1 MVLKNEKSDLSTP
14 SFPLCL
20 IINNATMK
28 KLKLTVTGVISL
40 GLSFCVNAQKT
51 TAILKDTATVTKQF
65 EVIATRA
72 EEKSAMVFTTLTKKE
87 IQQTNLGQDVPFLL
101 NTQANVVVNSDA
113 GTGIGYTGIRVRGSD
128 PSRINVTVNGI
139 PMNDAESSNLYWVNT
154 PDLASSIQ
162 SVQLQR
168 GVGAST
174 NGAGA
179 FGATLSLQTNEIN
192 QKPYAELTS
201 GIGSFNTQRN
211 TVKFGTGAINNFS
224 FDARLSQITSD
235 GFIDRSA
242 VKLQSYYLS
251 GSWFKGKNLIRVN
264 AFSGREKTGQ
274 AWYGVPQDS
283 LEKNRTYNAAGSY
296 FEKGNEKFYNNETD
310 NYQQDHYQA
319 FWVHQFSNRM
329 KFDVALHYTKGR
341 GYYEQYRHREDLS
354 NYGSGPALVGQQ
366 TLVDTLGNS
375 IVVPADTIYQTN
387 LVRQLWLDNNFYG
400 TVFSFTY
407 EPNARFKLVSGG
419 GLNHYNGEHFG
430 EIVWSENTNLL
441 APGSRFYAD
450 NAKKTDFNIY
460 SKATID
466 LTNKLNVYADV
477 QYRHVNYDFLG
488 FDADTLPLQ
497 QKSTLNFLNPKAG
510 FNFTINKKSRAFF
523 SVAVGHREPTRDDF
537 TQSSINNRPKPEQLI
552 DYEIGYRFNTS
563 KLQLGVTGYFMDYNN
578 QLVLSGEINNVGN
591 YNRVNTPKSF
601 RQGVEIEL
609 GTALFKWLDYAG
621 NIAFSKNKITQFT
634 EYVDDYDN
642 FTQSPVVYDNTDIS
656 SSTITLKPIKILNI
670 HFITKQVGQ
679 QYLDNTQSED
689 RKIDAF
695 LVNDV
700 RINWNVASK
709 KSSVVDFA
717 ISINNVFD
725 QKYAPNGYT
734 YGGLSGGQRL
744 NYNFYFPQAGTNFLA
759 MLSIKFQSTNN

>member
-1 MVLKNEKSDLSTP
+1 
-14 SFPLCL
+14 
-20 IINNATMK
+20 MK
-28 KLKLTVTGVISL
+28 KLNLTLSGFISL
-40 GLSFCVNAQKT
+40 GIAFNASAQKQT
-51 TAILKDTATVTKQF
+51 TVLKDTATAIKQF
-65 EVIATRA
+65 EVIASRA
-72 EEKSAMVFTTLTKKE
+72 EEKSAMVFTTLSKKQ

-128 PSRINVTVNGI
+128 PSRINITMNGI

-192 QKPYAELTS
+192 QKPYAEWTT
-201 GIGSFNTQRN
+201 GAGSFNTQRN
-211 TVKFGTGAINNFS
+211 TLKFGTGTINNFS

-242 VKLQSYYLS
+242 VRLQSYYLS
-251 GSWFKGKNLIRVN
+251 GSWFKGKNLFRVN

-296 FEKGNEKFYNNETD
+296 FADGQERFYNNETD

-319 FWVHQFSNRM
+319 FWVHQFSNKM

-341 GYYEQYRHREDLS
+341 GYYEQYRHQEDLS
-354 NYGSGPALVGQQ
+354 NYGSGPAFVGQQ
-366 TLVDTLGNS
+366 TLIDTLGNS
-375 IVVPADTIYQTN
+375 SVVPADTIYQTN
-387 LVRQLWLDNNFYG
+387 LVRQLWLDNDFYG

-419 GLNHYNGEHFG
+419 GLNQYVGDHFG
-430 EIVWSENTNLL
+430 EIVWSESTNLL

-450 NAKKTDFNIY
+450 NAKKTDFNLY
-460 SKATID
+460 TKATID

-477 QYRHVNYDFLG
+477 QYRHVNYNFLG

-497 QKSTLNFLNPKAG
+497 QTSKLNFFNPKAG
-510 FNFTINKKSRAFF
+510 FNYVINTKNRAFF

-537 TQSSINNRPKPEQLI
+537 TESSINNRPKPEQLI
-552 DYEIGYRFNTS
+552 DYEIGYRFTTS
-563 KLQLGVTGYFMDYNN
+563 KLQLGITGYYMDYNN

-591 YNRVNTPKSF
+591 YNRVNTPKSY
-601 RQGVEIEL
+601 RKGVEIEL
-609 GTALFKWLDYAG
+609 GASLFKWLDYAG
-621 NIAFSKNKITQFT
+621 NISFSKNKIKQFT
-634 EYVDDYDN
+634 EFVDNYDN
-642 FTQSPVVYDNTDIS
+642 FTQIPIVYNNTDIS
-656 SSTITLKPIKILNI
+656 FSPNVVASSTITFKPLKTLNI
-670 HFITKQVGQ
+670 HFITKHVGQ
-679 QYLDNTQSED
+679 QYLDNTQSEE

-700 RINWNVASK
+700 RINWNIASK
-709 KSSVVDFA
+709 KTTIVDFA
-717 ISINNVFD
+717 ISINNIFNE
-725 QKYAPNGYT
+725 KYAPNGYT

-759 MLSIKFQSTNN
+759 MLSIKFQSSNN

>member
-1 MVLKNEKSDLSTP
+1 
-14 SFPLCL
+14 
-20 IINNATMK
+20 MK
-28 KLKLTVTGVISL
+28 KLNLKLTGFISL
-40 GLSFCVNAQKT
+40 VVAFCASAQKT
-51 TAILKDTATVTKQF
+51 TQVLKDTATVTKQF

-72 EEKSAMVFTTLTKKE
+72 EEKSAMVFTTLSKKE

-211 TVKFGTGAINNFS
+211 TVKFGTGTINNFS
-224 FDARLSQITSD
+224 FDARLSQITSN

-242 VKLQSYYLS
+242 VRLQSYYFS
-251 GSWFKGKNLIRVN
+251 GSWFKGKNLIRLN
-264 AFSGREKTGQ
+264 AFSGKEKTGQ
-274 AWYGVPQDS
+274 AWYGVPTDS

-296 FEKGNEKFYNNETD
+296 FENGIEKFYNNETD

-319 FWVHQFSNRM
+319 FWVHQFSNKM

-341 GYYEQYRHREDLS
+341 GYYEQYRYQEDLS
-354 NYGSGPALVGQQ
+354 NYGAGPAFVGQQ

-375 IVVPADTIYQTN
+375 TVVPADTIYKTN
-387 LVRQLWLDNNFYG
+387 LVRQLWLDNDFYG

-407 EPNARFKLVSGG
+407 ESSSRLKLVSGG
-419 GLNHYNGEHFG
+419 GLNHYDGDHFG
-430 EIVWSENTNLL
+430 QIVWSDNSSTL
-441 APGSRFYAD
+441 APGTRYYFD
-450 NAKKTDFNIY
+450 NAKKTDFNFY
-460 SKATID
+460 TKATFDITKKVNLYVD
-466 LTNKLNVYADV
+466 L
-477 QYRHVNYDFLG
+477 QYRNVNYNFLG
-488 FDADTLPLQ
+488 FDQDTMPLQ
-497 QKSTLNFLNPKAG
+497 QNSKLNFFNPKAG
-510 FNFTINKKSRAFF
+510 VNYVINKNSRAFF
-523 SVAVGHREPTRDDF
+523 SMAVGHREPTRDDF
-537 TQSSINNRPKPEQLI
+537 TQSSINNRPKPEQLV
-552 DYEIGYRFNTS
+552 DYEVGYRYTTKN
-563 KLQLGVTGYFMDYNN
+563 LQVSITGYFMDYTN

-591 YNRVNTPKSF
+591 YNRVNTPKSS
-601 RQGVEIEL
+601 RQGLELEL
-609 GTALFKWLDYAG
+609 GA
-621 NIAFSKNKITQFT
+621 NITKFLSYTVNLAFSKNKIKQFT
-634 EYVDDYDN
+634 EYVDDYDTY
-642 FTQSPVVYDNTDIS
+642 TQVPITYNNTDIS
-656 SSTITLKPIKILNI
+656 FSPSVVASSNITLKPLKTLNI
-670 HFITKQVGQ
+670 HFITKYVGK

-700 RINWNVASK
+700 RINWNIASK
-709 KSSVVDFA
+709 KSSIIDFA
-717 ISINNVFD
+717 ISVNNIFNE
-725 QKYAPNGYT
+725 KYAPNGYT
-734 YGGLSGGQRL
+734 YGGLTGGQRL

-759 MLSIKFQSTNN
+759 MLSIKFQSANN